1 MPRDDRIYIRVS
13 EAKKKRIQKRADSL
27 DRSVTAH
34 LLYCFDQEQSISEG
48 RSVVIPA
55 NTNQQRPHP
64 LDDYDGGNS

>member
-27 DRSVTAH
+27 DRSITAH
-34 LLYCFDQEQSISEG
+34 LLYCFDQEQAIAEG

-64 LDDYDGGNS
+64 LDDCDGGNS